1 MPLLSYTITADLLA
15 RPCGHQGNNC
25 PHYQAAIEGIKAAGW
40 ADAWFGTSNV
50 RLYDEPITRRDWA
63 YNLIRPLAIVPLP
76 EDVYSWINEYDG
88 WTKDPPEPASFS
100 YEIPPGPLA
109 KTIEEGSNAS

>member
-25 PHYQAAIEGIKAAGW
+25 PHYQAAIGAIREAGW
-40 ADAWFGTSNV
+40 ADAWFDTTKV
-50 RLYDEPITRRDWA
+50 RLYDLPLTVNSSPLYPI
-63 YNLIRPLAIVPLP
+63 YPLATVPLP
-76 EDVYSWINEYDG
+76 EDVYSWINDYDG
-88 WTKDPPEPASFS
+88 ASKVPPGPASFS

-109 KTIEEGSNAS
+109 KTSEEGS